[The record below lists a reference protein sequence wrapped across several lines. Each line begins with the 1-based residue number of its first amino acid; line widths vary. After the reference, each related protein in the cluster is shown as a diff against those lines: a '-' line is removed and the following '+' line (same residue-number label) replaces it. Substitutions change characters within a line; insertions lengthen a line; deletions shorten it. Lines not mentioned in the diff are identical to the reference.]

1 METYN
6 ATEARANL
14 YKLIVKTIDTSEP
27 VQITSKAGNAVLISE
42 SDWRTM
48 QEMMY
53 LHSVPGL
60 VESVKEAQAAP
71 IAEFTAMDE
80 VDWD

>member
-14 YKLIVKTIDTSEP
+14 YKLIAQTNSTSEP
-27 VQITSKAGNAVLISE
+27 VQITSKNGNAVLISE
-42 SDWRTM
+42 SDWRAM
-48 QEMMY
+48 QEMLY
-53 LHSVPGL
+53 LGSVPGL
-60 VESVKEAQAAP
+60 VESIKEAAAAP
-71 IAEFTAMDE
+71 STDFTPMEE

>member
-6 ATEARANL
+6 ATQARANL
-14 YKLIVKTIDTSEP
+14 YKLIAQTNETSEP
-27 VQITSKAGNAVLISE
+27 VQITSKSGNAVLISE
-42 SDWRTM
+42 SDWRVM

-60 VESVKEAQAAP
+60 VESIKEARDEP
-71 IAEFTAMDE
+71 IKDGVVYDPEE
-80 VDWD
+80 EW